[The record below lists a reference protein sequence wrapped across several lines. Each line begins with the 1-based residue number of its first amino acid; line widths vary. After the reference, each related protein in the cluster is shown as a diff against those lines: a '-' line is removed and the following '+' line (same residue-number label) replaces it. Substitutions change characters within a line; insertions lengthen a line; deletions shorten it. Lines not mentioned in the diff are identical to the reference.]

1 MGYRLRYT
9 FSVDFVPSG
18 TNPGYSPSGTTL
30 PFTGNAQTLT
40 FFNNPSNGQYSGTF
54 TGGDI
59 TTLTNAMAA
68 DAVVQLTAAETRV
81 QGFATGGG

>member
-40 FFNNPSNGQYSGTF
+40 FQQPVEWPVQRYVHGQRHHR
-54 TGGDI
+54 
-59 TTLTNAMAA
+59 AH
-68 DAVVQLTAAETRV
+68 
-81 QGFATGGG
+81 